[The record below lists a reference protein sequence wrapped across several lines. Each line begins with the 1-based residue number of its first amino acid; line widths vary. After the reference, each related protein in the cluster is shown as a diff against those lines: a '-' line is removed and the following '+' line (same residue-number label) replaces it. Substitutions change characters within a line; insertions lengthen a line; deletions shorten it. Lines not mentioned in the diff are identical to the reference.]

1 MMFTH
6 LEGEAATAAYPPLY
20 HAHHS
25 RFREDL
31 PFWLKLAARQGSPIL
46 ELGCGSGRVLIPL
59 AESGQRV
66 IGLDRDPAMLSFLQ
80 ARLPTEAKESVHLV
94 QTDLTQFSLV
104 LRFALI
110 LMPCNT
116 LSTLASPERAKLL
129 SLVRSHL
136 LPQGLFAASIPNPVH
151 LTKLPVGSSVEV
163 EDTFVHPLSGNP
175 VQVSSEWRKDRA
187 WFLLRWHYD
196 HLLPDGR
203 VERLSVETR
212 HTLTDMPTYCR
223 ELASAG
229 LEVAEQYGDFDPSE
243 YTPESP
249 YWIFVARPLET
260 SGARSCR

>member
-1 MMFTH
+1 MTFTQ
-6 LEGEAATAAYPPLY
+6 LEGEVAAAAYPPLY

-25 RFREDL
+25 RYLEDL

-59 AESGQRV
+59 AKSGQRV

-80 ARLPTEAKESVHLV
+80 ARLPTEAEESVHLI
-94 QTDLTQFSLV
+94 QADLTQFSLA

-129 SLVRSHL
+129 SLVRFHL
-136 LPQGLFAASIPNPVH
+136 LPQGFFAASIPNPAR
-151 LTKLPVGSSVEV
+151 LAKLPVRSSAEV

-203 VERLSVETR
+203 VERLSVEM
-212 HTLTDMPTYCR
+212 HHALTDTPTYCQ

-229 LEVAEQYGDFDPSE
+229 LEVAEQYGDFDQPE
-243 YTPESP
+243 YTLESP
-249 YWIFVARPLET
+249 YWIFVARPLEIGGDQT
-260 SGARSCR
+260 YR